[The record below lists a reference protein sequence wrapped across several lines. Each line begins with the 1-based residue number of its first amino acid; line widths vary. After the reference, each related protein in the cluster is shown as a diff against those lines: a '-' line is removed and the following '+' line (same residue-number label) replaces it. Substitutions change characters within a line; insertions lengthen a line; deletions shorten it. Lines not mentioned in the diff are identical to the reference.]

1 MMYFVVAH
9 PLQFSTHHN
18 VLKLIKSISISLF
31 YAIILYGVYVQP
43 AYTEQDNLVRSVFVR
58 GNLSFSQK
66 HLLGMMQTKLGE
78 PYDIDK
84 LKDDTEKITQF
95 FHAKGFIYAKVSVK
109 PIRIQ
114 NEDGV
119 FIRIEIDEGVIG
131 DITLTGNTK
140 TKDSIILRDLLF
152 QEGDVF
158 VEADRKESERIISQ
172 KPFIGAAKIETELDE
187 ETRKVNIHVSVTEFF
202 SITGAFDPGINS
214 QSGYFLTQVKESNL
228 FGSGQGGEISYER
241 ITELEEKPRGL
252 ITLRYRLPRLINT
265 QWNFTGEYIQKR
277 EGDSWGVE
285 LQRPQYSLK
294 SKWSAKFAISE
305 QINLIR
311 WYEDGKRTDLFEQTL
326 HRSSGNVLRYY
337 GDRHHQNHI
346 GLWLDSYDTRSVP
359 LERSFGSEAALLN
372 RNITR
377 IGVIFGRKNVG
388 FYQTRFLRRMGRD
401 EYFITG
407 SIYNASVGYSSPI
420 FGSDRRESY
429 AALSFDAGWVSR
441 NKFFGTAYIAYI
453 TSFTNKIERS
463 LLESRWELFLMD
475 VFNTGDIYRVDTGF
489 RNNGLFD
496 LQQIFV
502 VKYRTQMQFG
512 WSGQSQVILGS
523 QNGLRGYG
531 LRQFSGEKMMLLS
544 LESRTL
550 CGGDFFKRLN
560 DGVTKAAT
568 YVSRPFI
575 RDRTVDL
582 GLVLSLTV
590 FADFGYVWDRNSNFN
605 FKDVKRSIGFG
616 VRGSFARVDAGIF
629 RFELAYPLDYPFTPS
644 FQPQLFYGLEREF

>member
-1 MMYFVVAH
+1 MMYSAVAH
-9 PLQFSTHHN
+9 PLQCSTTYN
-18 VLKLIKSISISLF
+18 VLKIIKNISISLLF
-31 YAIILYGVYVQP
+31 VIIVFGTYVQP
-43 AYTEQDNLVRSVFVR
+43 AYAQQQHLVRSVFVR
-58 GNLSFSQK
+58 GNQSFSQK
-66 HLLGMMQTKLGE
+66 HLLGLMQTKSGK
-78 PYDIDK
+78 PYKIDELEK
-84 LKDDTEKITQF
+84 DTENITRF
-95 FHAKGFIYAKVSVK
+95 LHAKGYIYAKVSVK
-109 PIRIQ
+109 LIKIQ
-114 NEDGV
+114 DEDGV

-140 TKDSIILRDLLF
+140 TQDNIILRELLF

-172 KPFIGAAKIETELDE
+172 KPYIGAAKIEATLDE
-187 ETRKVNIHVSVTEFF
+187 ETRKVIIHVSVTEFL
-202 SITGAFDPGINS
+202 SITGAFDPGFNS
-214 QSGYFLTQVKESNL
+214 QTGYFLTQLRDSNL
-228 FGSGQGGEISYER
+228 LGSGQRFEVSYER

-252 ITLRYRLPRLINT
+252 ITFRYGLPRLINT
-265 QWNFTGEYIQKR
+265 HWNFNGEYIQKR

-285 LQRPQYSLK
+285 IELPQYSLK
-294 SKWSAKFAISE
+294 SKWSAKFGISE

-326 HRSSGNVLRYY
+326 HRSSGNILRYY

-346 GLWLDSYDTRSVP
+346 GLWLDSYDTSFVP
-359 LERSFGSEAALLN
+359 LERSLGSEAAPLN
-372 RNITR
+372 RNIRR
-377 IGVIFGRKNVG
+377 IGVILGRKNVG

-407 SIYNASVGYSSPI
+407 SIYNVSIGYSSAI
-420 FGSDRRESY
+420 FGSDRLESY
-429 AALSFDAGWVSR
+429 AALSFDSGWVSR

-453 TSFTNKIERS
+453 TSFTNRLERS
-463 LLESRWELFLMD
+463 IVESRWDMFLMD

-489 RNNGLFD
+489 RENGLFD
-496 LQQIFV
+496 LQQTFV
-502 VKYRTQMQFG
+502 AKYKTQMQFG

-523 QNGLRGYG
+523 ANGLRGYG

-550 CGGDFFKRLN
+550 CGGSFFKYLN
-560 DGVTKAAT
+560 DRLTQAAT
-568 YVSRPFI
+568 FVSRPFI

-590 FADFGYVWDRNSNFN
+590 FADFGYVWDSYSSFRY
-605 FKDVKRSIGFG
+605 KDVKRSVGFG
-616 VRGSFARVDAGIF
+616 FRGSFARSDAGIF
-629 RFELAYPLDYPFTPS
+629 RFELANPLDDPFTPS

>member
-1 MMYFVVAH
+1 MMYSAVAH
-9 PLQFSTHHN
+9 PLQCITQYN
-18 VLKLIKSISISLF
+18 VLKVTKTISISLLF
-31 YAIILYGVYVQP
+31 AIIVFGTYVQP
-43 AYTEQDNLVRSVFVR
+43 VYAEQKNLVRSVFVR
-58 GNLSFSQK
+58 GNRSFKQK
-66 HLLGMMQTKLGE
+66 HLLGLMQTKSGK
-78 PYDIDK
+78 PYNIDK
-84 LKDDTEKITQF
+84 LKEDTKNITQF
-95 FHAKGFIYAKVSVK
+95 LHGKGYIYAKVSVK

-114 NEDGV
+114 DEDGV

-131 DITLTGNTK
+131 DIILTGNTK

-172 KPFIGAAKIETELDE
+172 KPYIGAAKIEAALDE

-202 SITGAFDPGINS
+202 SITGAFDPGFNS
-214 QSGYFLTQVKESNL
+214 QTGYFLTQIRESNL
-228 FGSGQGGEISYER
+228 FGSGQRGEISYER

-265 QWNFTGEYIQKR
+265 HWNFNGEYIQKR

-285 LQRPQYSLK
+285 IERPQYSLK
-294 SKWSAKFAISE
+294 SKWSAKFGISE

-326 HRSSGNVLRYY
+326 HRSSGNILRYY

-346 GLWLDSYDTRSVP
+346 GLWLDSYDTSFVP
-359 LERSFGSEAALLN
+359 LERSFGSEAAPLN
-372 RNITR
+372 RNIRR
-377 IGVIFGRKNVG
+377 IGVILGRKNVG

-407 SIYNASVGYSSPI
+407 SIYNVSIGYSSPI

-429 AALSFDAGWVSR
+429 AALSFDSGWVSR

-453 TSFTNKIERS
+453 TSFTNKLDRS
-463 LLESRWELFLMD
+463 IVESRWEMFLKD

-489 RNNGLFD
+489 RENGLFD
-496 LQQIFV
+496 LQQTFV
-502 VKYRTQMQFG
+502 AKYRTQMQFG

-523 QNGLRGYG
+523 ANGLRGYG
-531 LRQFSGEKMMLLS
+531 PRQFSGEKMMLLS

-550 CGGDFFKRLN
+550 CGGSFFKYLN
-560 DGVTKAAT
+560 DRLTQAAT
-568 YVSRPFI
+568 YVSKPFI
-575 RDRTVDL
+575 RNRTVDL

-590 FADFGYVWDRNSNFN
+590 FADFGYVWDSYSSFRY
-605 FKDVKRSIGFG
+605 KDVKRSVGFG
-616 VRGSFARVDAGIF
+616 FRGSFARSDAGIF
-629 RFELAYPLDYPFTPS
+629 RFELANPLDYPFTAT

>member
-1 MMYFVVAH
+1 MMYSTEAH
-9 PLQFSTHHN
+9 PLQCFTQHN
-18 VLKLIKSISISLF
+18 ILRLTKSISISLF
-31 YAIILYGVYVQP
+31 YAIILCGAYVQP
-43 AYTEQDNLVRSVFVR
+43 VCAKQENLVRSIFVR
-58 GNLSFSQK
+58 GNQSFSQK
-66 HLLGMMQTKLGE
+66 QLLDLMQTKSGK
-78 PYDIDK
+78 PYDIEK
-84 LKDDTEKITQF
+84 LKEDTEKIKRF
-95 FHAKGFIYAKVSVK
+95 LHDKGYIYAKVSVQ
-109 PIRIQ
+109 PIKIQ

-119 FIRIEIDEGVIG
+119 FIRIEIYEGIIG

-158 VEADRKESERIISQ
+158 VEADRKESERIISK

-187 ETRKVNIHVSVTEFF
+187 ETNKVNIHVSVTEFF
-202 SITGAFDPGINS
+202 SITGAFDPGFNS

-265 QWNFTGEYIQKR
+265 HWNFNGEYVQKR

-285 LQRPQYSLK
+285 LDRPQYSLK
-294 SKWSAKFAISE
+294 SKWSAKLGISE

-311 WYEDGKRTDLFEQTL
+311 WYEDGKRTDIFEQTL
-326 HRSSGNVLRYY
+326 HRSSGNILRYY

-346 GLWLDSYDTRSVP
+346 GLWIDSYNTRFVP
-359 LERSFGSEAALLN
+359 IERSFESEAALLN
-372 RNITR
+372 RNIRR

-388 FYQTRFLRRMGRD
+388 FYQTRFLKRMGRE

-407 SIYNASVGYSSPI
+407 SIYNASFGYSSPI
-420 FGSDRRESY
+420 FGSDRMESY
-429 AALSFDAGWVSR
+429 AALSFDSGWVSR
-441 NKFFGTAYIAYI
+441 DKFFGTAYIGYI
-453 TSFTNKIERS
+453 TSFTNRIERS
-463 LLESRWELFLMD
+463 LLESRWEMYLMD

-489 RNNGLFD
+489 RKNGLFD

-502 VKYRTQMQFG
+502 AKYRTQMQFG

-523 QNGLRGYG
+523 GNGLRGYG
-531 LRQFSGEKMMLLS
+531 VRQFSGEKMMLLS

-560 DGVTKAAT
+560 DGLTKAAT
-568 YVSRPFI
+568 FVSRPFV
-575 RDRTVDL
+575 RDQTIDL
-582 GLVLSLTV
+582 GLVLSLTL
-590 FADFGYVWDRNSNFN
+590 FADFGYVWDRYSSFHYKN
-605 FKDVKRSIGFG
+605 VKRSIGFG
-616 VRGSFARVDAGIF
+616 LRGSFARVDAGIF
-629 RFELAYPLDYPFTPS
+629 RFELAYPLDPPFTPS